1 MNVTFPRL
9 ARTILT
15 SIGIAATL
23 VLATGAAQAQQRGG
37 TLRMVVFPEPPV
49 LVSAA
54 NSSTFP
60 GIVSTKIHEGLLKYD
75 ANQKPQPSL
84 ATSWTVAPDGKTV
97 TFQLRRGVTWHDG
110 KPFTSADV
118 KFSME
123 KVWKTLHP
131 RGRTVFGGVSEVQ
144 TPDDHTAVVKLDTPS
159 PSMMGSL
166 SGYESQVVPK
176 HIYDGTDFNTNPRLS
191 SPIGTGPF
199 VFKEWR
205 KGEFIRLE
213 RNPNYWDA
221 GKPYLDAI
229 IVRIIPDQGATAT
242 AFETNELDIG
252 FFNPV
257 PLGDVKRLSAL
268 PNLAVET
275 KGYGYF
281 GAQYL
286 LELNLRNEY
295 LKDVRVRRAMMHAID
310 RQFLV
315 DNVWYGYGKVATG
328 PVPSSA
334 SQFYSAD
341 VPAYPFDVAK
351 ANALL
356 DEAGY
361 KRGANGMRFKIV
373 QNYPILSEVPRT
385 AEYLKQA
392 LAKVGIDVEMRSL
405 DLGSFIRSVYSNY
418 DFEMTNNYIYMLTD
432 PTVGVQRLYWSKNII
447 KGVPFANVVGYTNP
461 DVDRL
466 LVAAQ
471 TESNL
476 QQRQAQF
483 KEFQQIIQRELPIL
497 NLFELQ
503 LTTLYNKRVQ
513 NHTTGIDA
521 PYASFAEVYLAK

>member
-1 MNVTFPRL
+1 MTSLRSRVARKVVQCVGL
-9 ARTILT
+9 AC
-15 SIGIAATL
+15 A
-23 VLATGAAQAQQRGG
+23 VLLADVVHAQQKGG

-60 GIVSTKIHEGLLKYD
+60 AIVSTKIHEGLLKYD
-75 ANQKPQPSL
+75 LAMKPQPSL
-84 ATSWTVAPDGKTV
+84 ATAWSVSPDGKTV
-97 TFQLRRGVTWHDG
+97 TFQLRKGVTWHDG

-118 KFSME
+118 KFSLE
-123 KVWKTLHP
+123 KVWKVLHP
-131 RGRTVFGGVSEVQ
+131 RGRTIFGNVTEVE
-144 TPDDHTAVVKLDTPS
+144 TPDDFTAVVKLEKPS
-159 PSMMGSL
+159 PSMMLSL

-191 SPIGTGPF
+191 APIGTGPF
-199 VFKEWR
+199 MFKEWR

-213 RNPNYWDA
+213 RNPNYWDK

-229 IVRIIPDQGATAT
+229 IVRIMPDAGATAT
-242 AFETNELDIG
+242 AFETGELDIG

-268 PNLAVET
+268 PTLAVET

-286 LELNLRNEY
+286 LEMNLRTEY
-295 LKDVRVRRAMMHAID
+295 TKDVRVRRAIMHAID

-334 SQFYSAD
+334 AQFYSAD
-341 VPAYPFDVAK
+341 VPTYPFDVAK
-351 ANALL
+351 GNAIL

-373 QNYPILSEVPRT
+373 QTYPILSEVPRT
-385 AEYLKQA
+385 AEYIKQA
-392 LAKVGIDVEMRSL
+392 LAKIGIEVEMRTL
-405 DLGSFIRSVYSNY
+405 DLGAFIRNVYSNY
-418 DFEMTNNYIYMLTD
+418 DFEMTNNYIYMLSD
-432 PTVGVQRLYWSKNII
+432 PTVGVQRLYWSENIK
-447 KGVPFANVVGYTNP
+447 KGVPFANVAGYSNP

-471 TESNL
+471 TETNL
-476 QQRQAQF
+476 QKRQAQF
-483 KEFQQIIQRELPIL
+483 KEFQQIIQRDLPLL

-503 LTTLYNKRVQ
+503 LTTLYNKRVRD
-513 NHTTGIDA
+513 HTTSIDG
-521 PYASFAEVYLAK
+521 PYASFADVYIAK